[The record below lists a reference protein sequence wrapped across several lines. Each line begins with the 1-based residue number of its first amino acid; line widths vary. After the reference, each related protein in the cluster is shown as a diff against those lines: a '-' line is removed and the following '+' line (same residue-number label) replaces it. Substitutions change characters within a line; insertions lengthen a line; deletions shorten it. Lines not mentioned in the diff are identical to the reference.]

1 MNKKVEILSERFLLR
16 PLTEGDVTERYLS
29 WLCDSDA
36 ERFITAAA
44 DTKAI
49 SDLKEYVSDR
59 IGRVD
64 IFFLGIF
71 EKATGLHIGNIKF
84 EPVNSELGYALMGML
99 IGEPECRGK
108 GVAAEVLLASA
119 QWLKRNRNIT
129 QILLGVSK
137 NNTAAI
143 RAYEKVG
150 FKFSKSEFLPDH
162 PSLMVWD
169 LLNQADCPTST

>member
-1 MNKKVEILSERFLLR
+1 MDITNQILSERFLLR
-16 PLTEGDVTERYLS
+16 PLTEEDVTEKYFS

-36 ERFITAAA
+36 SRFIIAAA
-44 DTKAI
+44 VTREF
-49 SDLKEYVSDR
+49 SDLKRYVSDR
-59 IGRVD
+59 IGRDD
-64 IFFLGIF
+64 ICFFGIF
-71 EKATGLHIGNIKF
+71 EKTTGVHIGNIKY
-84 EPVNSELGYALMGML
+84 EPVNSELGYAVMGML
-99 IGEPECRGK
+99 LGDPECRGK

-119 QWLKRNRNIT
+119 QWLNRNRNID

-162 PSLMVWD
+162 SSVMVWD
-169 LLNQADCPTST
+169 LVNQVA